1 MAVLNSTLMNTLH
14 STPGVGS
21 NPAGLRMECLHSKS
35 LYLSVCVYIYV
46 CVCIPH
52 ITWLYVYRH
61 NKLSEQQHVQYVPSS
76 TSS

>member
-46 CVCIPH
+46 CVCVFH
-52 ITWLYVYRH
+52 T
-61 NKLSEQQHVQYVPSS
+61 
-76 TSS
+76 